1 MKLTLEWRMFLLT
14 AALVV
19 ALSFASP
26 YFLTSRNL
34 LNILDQ
40 SVVVGIVS
48 VGQTLVILV
57 GGIDLSVGSI
67 VGVTGVVFAVAA
79 RQYGFV
85 PGIAA
90 ALFAGAL
97 AGLIN
102 GLIVQKGKVAPF
114 IVTLGMLSVARSLS
128 YILSGA
134 RSITDLPEE
143 LPSLAQAAVAGVPV
157 NVVFLGLLYVLAIA
171 YLSRTTGGRTIYAI
185 GSNAEA
191 ARVAGLSVRF
201 YGVVVYVISGVLC
214 ACAALFLAGRIR
226 SVDPT
231 SGTGLELDTIAA
243 VVIGGASLFGGKGSM
258 IGTLFGVFI
267 MVCIRNGLNLLGI
280 DPYWQGTVI
289 GTIIVVAV
297 LLERALSS
305 RRS

>member
-1 MKLTLEWRMFLLT
+1 
-14 AALVV
+14 
-19 ALSFASP
+19 
-26 YFLTSRNL
+26 

>member
-19 ALSFASP
+19 VLSFASP

-67 VGVTGVVFAVAA
+67 VGVTGVVFAIAA
-79 RQYGFV
+79 RQYGFL
-85 PGIAA
+85 PGIGA

-97 AGLIN
+97 AGLVN
-102 GLIVQKGKVAPF
+102 GLIIQKGKVAPF

-157 NVVFLGLLYVLAIA
+157 NVIFLGLLYVLAIA

-201 YGVVVYVISGVLC
+201 YGVVVYVVSGVLC

-243 VVIGGASLFGGKGSM
+243 VVIGGASLFGGRGSM

-267 MVCIRNGLNLLGI
+267 MVAIRNGLNLLGI

>member
-1 MKLTLEWRMFLLT
+1 MFLLT